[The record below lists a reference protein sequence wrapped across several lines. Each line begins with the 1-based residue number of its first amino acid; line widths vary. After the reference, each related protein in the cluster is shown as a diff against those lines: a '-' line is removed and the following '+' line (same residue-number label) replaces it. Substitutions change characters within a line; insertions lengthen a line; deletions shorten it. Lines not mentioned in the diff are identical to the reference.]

1 MYHIAHVPAAESLL
15 VDFVEV
21 PGKELTKSLMKDL
34 NRIAERTKS
43 RAMYAGLK
51 ADASGI
57 NSIVRSMMV
66 YGFEIAG
73 KGEAEKLVSGKN
85 MLVMKLEV
93 TQELDFVDLN

>member
-1 MYHIAHVPAAESLL
+1 MPAAESLL
-15 VDFVEV
+15 VDLAEV

-43 RAMYAGLK
+43 CVMYAGLR
-51 ADASGI
+51 ASACGV

-66 YGFEIAG
+66 YGFEVAG
-73 KGEAEKLVSGKN
+73 KSESKKLVSGKSVI
-85 MLVMKLEV
+85 VMKLEV